1 MTSTTKI
8 LAASLTLLLG
18 ACASA
23 PPADNVPARTAAAAT
38 PATPA
43 EAAPAADP
51 AAKANETASLDPNET
66 LCRRQQTTGSR
77 FAETRCQTRYQ
88 WEVEARLARKQ
99 VEDNQKG
106 APPPTN

>member
-1 MTSTTKI
+1 MKASTGL
-8 LAASLTLLLG
+8 LALGMSLVLG

-23 PPADNVPARTAAAAT
+23 PPATGAKPASPAAAAPAARTAA
-38 PATPA
+38 
-43 EAAPAADP
+43 
-51 AAKANETASLDPNET
+51 KQRETARLDPNET
-66 LCRRQQTTGSR
+66 VCRRQQTTGSR